1 MKIVRRKNK
10 VLYQELS
17 YLICGLCFKVHN
29 ELGRFLN
36 EKQYTDALE
45 SLLKKNKLIYK
56 REHALLPSFEGE
68 KGRRNVPDFI
78 IDDKIVIDLK
88 AKRMISKEDYYQ
100 MLRYLSSAQKRLGII
115 VNFRQRYLQPKR
127 VINSE
132 FK

>member
-1 MKIVRRKNK
+1 M
-10 VLYQELS
+10 
-17 YLICGLCFKVHN
+17 
-29 ELGRFLN
+29 
-36 EKQYTDALE
+36 
-45 SLLKKNKLIYK
+45 LKKNKLIYK
-56 REHALLPSFEGE
+56 RENALLPSFEGE

-88 AKRMISKEDYYQ
+88 AKRMIGKEDYYQ
-100 MLRYLSSAQKRLGII
+100 MLRYLSSSKKRLGII